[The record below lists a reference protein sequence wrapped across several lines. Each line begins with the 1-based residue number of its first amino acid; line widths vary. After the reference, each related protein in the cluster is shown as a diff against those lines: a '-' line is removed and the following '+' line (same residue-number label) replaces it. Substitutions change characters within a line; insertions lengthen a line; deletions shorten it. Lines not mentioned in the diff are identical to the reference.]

1 VREVLAEERLN
12 VGPDLWLCQDDRGT
26 SECLEAL
33 HFLEGGIGVTTASVD
48 LRPAPGLRGALNE
61 RGHKVALY
69 AFTFIVVAH
78 WAEHITQAIQIYAL
92 GWARPKAKGALGLA
106 FPWLISSEWLHY
118 GFALVMLIG
127 LVALRPGFVGRARTW
142 WSVALWLQVWHH
154 LEHLI
159 LLLQAMTGHNLLGQ
173 KAPTSI
179 IQLLVP
185 RVELHL
191 FYNTLVTIPMV
202 IAMVYHLRPSK
213 PERELMSC
221 SCVREPEMA
230 GAR

>member
-1 VREVLAEERLN
+1 
-12 VGPDLWLCQDDRGT
+12 
-26 SECLEAL
+26 
-33 HFLEGGIGVTTASVD
+33 VD
-48 LRPAPGLRGALNE
+48 LSTGQDVRGSLVE
-61 RGHKVALY
+61 RYHKVGLY
-69 AFTFIVVAH
+69 AFVFVVVAH
-78 WAEHITQAIQIYAL
+78 WAEHIVQGIQIWVLDWPRA
-92 GWARPKAKGALGLA
+92 KAGGVLGLW
-106 FPWLISSEWLHY
+106 FPWLVTSEWLHY

-127 LVALRPGFVGRARTW
+127 LIALRPGFVGRAGTW

-154 LEHLI
+154 LEHL
-159 LLLQAMTGHNLLGQ
+159 LLLIQAMTHHNLWGQ

-213 PERELMSC
+213 AERELMKC
-221 SCVREPEMA
+221 TCARNDHELA
-230 GAR
+230 G